1 MMSLNLA
8 FFRREEKMNKCITRK
23 RGSEGV
29 IKISHYYMG
38 EIVRLCL
45 YTIKKT
51 DETNLQNIRSKK
63 ILARIQ
69 KYLIQVG
76 KNKEIFE
83 NYKEEE
89 PKGRLPI

>member
-1 MMSLNLA
+1 MTNFNME
-8 FFRREEKMNKCITRK
+8 FYRREEKMNKCITRK
-23 RGSEGV
+23 QGSEGV
-29 IKISHYYMG
+29 IKISHYYMS

-45 YTIKKT
+45 YTIKTT

-69 KYLIQVG
+69 KYLIQTG

-83 NYKEEE
+83 KYKDERT
-89 PKGRLPI
+89 GILPI

>member
-1 MMSLNLA
+1 
-8 FFRREEKMNKCITRK
+8 MNKCITR
-23 RGSEGV
+23 RQGSEGV
-29 IKISHYYMG
+29 IKISHYYMS

-51 DETNLQNIRSKK
+51 DDTNLQNERSRR

-69 KYLIQVG
+69 KYLIQTG

-83 NYKEEE
+83 KYNEE

>member
-1 MMSLNLA
+1 MTNFNME
-8 FFRREEKMNKCITRK
+8 FYRREEKMNKCITRK
-23 RGSEGV
+23 QGSEGV
-29 IKISHYYMG
+29 IKISHYYMS

-45 YTIKKT
+45 YTIKTT

-69 KYLIQVG
+69 KYLIQTG

-83 NYKEEE
+83 KYNEE

>member
-1 MMSLNLA
+1 
-8 FFRREEKMNKCITRK
+8 MNKCIVRK
-23 RGSEGV
+23 QGSEGV
-29 IKISHYYMG
+29 IKISHYYMS

-51 DETNLQNIRSKK
+51 DDTNLQNERSRR

-69 KYLIQVG
+69 KYLIQTG

-83 NYKEEE
+83 KYNEE

>member
-1 MMSLNLA
+1 
-8 FFRREEKMNKCITRK
+8 
-23 RGSEGV
+23 
-29 IKISHYYMG
+29 MG

-51 DETNLQNIRSKK
+51 DDTNLQNERSRR

-69 KYLIQVG
+69 KYLIQTG

-83 NYKEEE
+83 KYNEE

>member
-1 MMSLNLA
+1 
-8 FFRREEKMNKCITRK
+8 MNKCITR
-23 RGSEGV
+23 RQGSEGV
-29 IKISHYYMG
+29 IKISHYYMS

-51 DETNLQNIRSKK
+51 DDTNLQNERSRR

-69 KYLIQVG
+69 KYLIQTG

-83 NYKEEE
+83 KYDEQ
-89 PKGRLPI
+89 PKGRLPIW

>member
-1 MMSLNLA
+1 MTNFNLE
-8 FFRREEKMNKCITRK
+8 FYRREEKMNKCITRK
-23 RGSEGV
+23 QGSEGV
-29 IKISHYYMG
+29 IKISHYYMS

-45 YTIKKT
+45 YTIKTT

-69 KYLIQVG
+69 KYLIQTG
-76 KNKEIFE
+76 NNKEIFE
-83 NYKEEE
+83 KYNEE

>member
-1 MMSLNLA
+1 MMNLNLA
-8 FFRREEKMNKCITRK
+8 FFRREEKMNKCIVRK
-23 RGSEGV
+23 QGSEGV
-29 IKISHYYMG
+29 IKISHYYMS

-51 DETNLQNIRSKK
+51 DSNNLQNIRSKK

-69 KYLIQVG
+69 KYLIQTG

-83 NYKEEE
+83 KYNEE

>member
-1 MMSLNLA
+1 MNLNLA
-8 FFRREEKMNKCITRK
+8 FFRREEKMNKCIVRK
-23 RGSEGV
+23 QGSEGV
-29 IKISHYYMG
+29 IKISHYYMS

-51 DETNLQNIRSKK
+51 DSNNLQNIRSKK

-69 KYLIQVG
+69 KYLIQTG

-83 NYKEEE
+83 KYKEE
-89 PKGRLPI
+89 KSGVLPI

>member
-1 MMSLNLA
+1 
-8 FFRREEKMNKCITRK
+8 MNKCIKRK
-23 RGSEGV
+23 QGQEGV
-29 IKISHYYMG
+29 IKISHFYMS

-69 KYLIQVG
+69 KYLIQTG

-83 NYKEEE
+83 KYNEE

>member
-1 MMSLNLA
+1 M
-8 FFRREEKMNKCITRK
+8 IT
-23 RGSEGV
+23 
-29 IKISHYYMG
+29 
-38 EIVRLCL
+38 
-45 YTIKKT
+45 
-51 DETNLQNIRSKK
+51 QNIRSKK

>member
-1 MMSLNLA
+1 
-8 FFRREEKMNKCITRK
+8 MNKCITR
-23 RGSEGV
+23 RQGSEGV
-29 IKISHYYMG
+29 IKISHYYMS

-51 DETNLQNIRSKK
+51 DDTNLQNIRSKK

-69 KYLIQVG
+69 KYLIQTG

-83 NYKEEE
+83 KYNEE

>member
-1 MMSLNLA
+1 
-8 FFRREEKMNKCITRK
+8 
-23 RGSEGV
+23 
-29 IKISHYYMG
+29 MG
-38 EIVRLCL
+38 EIVMLCL

-51 DETNLQNIRSKK
+51 DDTNLQNERSRR

-69 KYLIQVG
+69 KYLIQTG

-83 NYKEEE
+83 KYNEE

>member
-1 MMSLNLA
+1 MA
-8 FFRREEKMNKCITRK
+8 FFRREEQMNKCITR
-23 RGSEGV
+23 RQGSEGV

-45 YTIKKT
+45 YTIKTT

-69 KYLIQVG
+69 KYLIQTG

-83 NYKEEE
+83 KYNEE

>member
-1 MMSLNLA
+1 
-8 FFRREEKMNKCITRK
+8 MNRCIIRK
-23 RGSEGV
+23 QGSEGV

-51 DETNLQNIRSKK
+51 DDTNLQNERSRR

-69 KYLIQVG
+69 KYLIQTG

-83 NYKEEE
+83 KYNEE

>member
-1 MMSLNLA
+1 MG
-8 FFRREEKMNKCITRK
+8 RREEKMNKCITRK

-51 DETNLQNIRSKK
+51 DETNLQNIRSKMGEIK
-63 ILARIQ
+63 NRTQERVVYGPNVTPPTQQGYAQQPTAR
-69 KYLIQVG
+69 K
-76 KNKEIFE
+76 
-83 NYKEEE
+83 
-89 PKGRLPI
+89 

>member
-1 MMSLNLA
+1 ME
-8 FFRREEKMNKCITRK
+8 FYRREEKMNKCITRK
-23 RGSEGV
+23 QGSEGV
-29 IKISHYYMG
+29 IKISHYYMS

-45 YTIKKT
+45 YTIKTT

-69 KYLIQVG
+69 KYLIQTG

-83 NYKEEE
+83 KYNEE

>member
-1 MMSLNLA
+1 MA
-8 FFRREEKMNKCITRK
+8 FFRREEQMNKCITR
-23 RGSEGV
+23 RQGSEGV
-29 IKISHYYMG
+29 IKISHYYMS

-51 DETNLQNIRSKK
+51 DDTNLQNERSRR

-69 KYLIQVG
+69 KYLIQTG

-83 NYKEEE
+83 KYNEE

>member
-1 MMSLNLA
+1 MTNFNME
-8 FFRREEKMNKCITRK
+8 FYRREERMNKCITRK

-51 DETNLQNIRSKK
+51 DDTNLQNERSRR

-69 KYLIQVG
+69 KYLIQTG

-83 NYKEEE
+83 KYNEE

>member
-1 MMSLNLA
+1 MTNFNME
-8 FFRREEKMNKCITRK
+8 FYRREEKMNKCITRK
-23 RGSEGV
+23 QGSEGV
-29 IKISHYYMG
+29 IKISHYYMS

-45 YTIKKT
+45 YTIKTT

-69 KYLIQVG
+69 KYLIQTG

-83 NYKEEE
+83 KYNKE

>member
-1 MMSLNLA
+1 
-8 FFRREEKMNKCITRK
+8 MNKCITR
-23 RGSEGV
+23 RQGSEGV
-29 IKISHYYMG
+29 IKISHYYMS

-51 DETNLQNIRSKK
+51 DDTNLQNIRSKK

-69 KYLIQVG
+69 KYLIQTG

-83 NYKEEE
+83 KYNEE
-89 PKGRLPI
+89 PKGRLPIW

>member
-1 MMSLNLA
+1 
-8 FFRREEKMNKCITRK
+8 MNRCIIRK
-23 RGSEGV
+23 QGSEGV
-29 IKISHYYMG
+29 IKISHYYMS

-51 DETNLQNIRSKK
+51 DDTNLQNIRSKK

-69 KYLIQVG
+69 KYLIQTG

-83 NYKEEE
+83 KYNEE

>member
-1 MMSLNLA
+1 MTNFNME
-8 FFRREEKMNKCITRK
+8 FYRRQEKMNKCITRK
-23 RGSEGV
+23 QGSEGV
-29 IKISHYYMG
+29 IKISHYYMS

-45 YTIKKT
+45 YTIKTT

-69 KYLIQVG
+69 KYLIQTG

-83 NYKEEE
+83 KYNEE